1 MRKIDKSIILSTKYK
16 QWEEDFG
23 SSNHPEYNSSAN
35 KFYTDIVMNLLHSQE
50 GLCAYTEMRLCAK
63 ELIENSNWED
73 GRYKLENPEFKGQLD
88 HFDLSLKK
96 EKAWLWSNLF
106 VIDTD
111 INTKVK
117 GRQDIDYILKP
128 DAESYDEDELLEY
141 DCNMHIFIANTSL
154 DEQEQQRVNKMIL
167 KLGINFD
174 PVIDQRKEFLNDK
187 FAMKRFGLE
196 VEVNQFPTAY
206 KMCKNIL

>member
-1 MRKIDKSIILSTKYK
+1 MRKIDKSNILSTKYK
-16 QWEEDFG
+16 QWEESIRDR
-23 SSNHPEYNSSAN
+23 NHPEYNSSNN
-35 KFYTDIVMNLLHSQE
+35 KFYTDIVMNLLHIQE

-73 GRYKLENPEFKGQLD
+73 GRYKFDNPEFKGQLD
-88 HFDLSLKK
+88 HFDPSLKK

-117 GRQDIDYILKP
+117 GKQDIDDILKP
-128 DAESYDEDELLEY
+128 DTESYNEDELLEY
-141 DCNMHIFIANTSL
+141 DCNMHIFVANSSL
-154 DEQEQQRVNKMIL
+154 GEEEQQRINKMIL

-174 PVIDQRKEFLNDK
+174 PVIDQRKEYLNDK

>member
-88 HFDLSLKK
+88 HFDPLLKK

-187 FAMKRFGLE
+187 FEMKRFGLE

-206 KMCKNIL
+206 KMCNKIS